1 MLRGKAKVP
10 ITKMWTGNSERKFSS
25 LLMCL
30 LLCLI
35 SILLSSFLEVY
46 QERQGQA
53 VPSVDLHENDP
64 YGSGLCPS
72 MPWSLAL
79 CDAGNAH
86 TQSTYIESI
95 QPLSVP
101 LNVLTTIAEYY
112 IANKPYDSDWR
123 VLSVT
128 NIEAYLGSFALGK
141 QYITKI
147 PAEVYAEER
156 DELRCFG
163 M

>member
-1 MLRGKAKVP
+1 MSFDAAIDALELGALRRRQCSHPEHLHRKHSASRRS
-10 ITKMWTGNSERKFSS
+10 SER
-25 LLMCL
+25 
-30 LLCLI
+30 
-35 SILLSSFLEVY
+35 
-46 QERQGQA
+46 A
-53 VPSVDLHENDP
+53 
-64 YGSGLCPS
+64 
-72 MPWSLAL
+72 
-79 CDAGNAH
+79 
-86 TQSTYIESI
+86 
-95 QPLSVP
+95 
-101 LNVLTTIAEYY
+101 
-112 IANKPYDSDWR
+112 SDWR

>member
-1 MLRGKAKVP
+1 
-10 ITKMWTGNSERKFSS
+10 
-25 LLMCL
+25 MCL

-72 MPWSLAL
+72 MPPSMPWSLAL

-95 QPLSVP
+95 QPLGVP

>member
-123 VLSVT
+123 VLSMT

>member
-1 MLRGKAKVP
+1 MSFDAAIADALELGALRCESVK
-10 ITKMWTGNSERKFSS
+10 
-25 LLMCL
+25 
-30 LLCLI
+30 
-35 SILLSSFLEVY
+35 LSYE
-46 QERQGQA
+46 QMA
-53 VPSVDLHENDP
+53 
-64 YGSGLCPS
+64 
-72 MPWSLAL
+72 
-79 CDAGNAH
+79 
-86 TQSTYIESI
+86 YIESI
-95 QPLSVP
+95 QSFGVP